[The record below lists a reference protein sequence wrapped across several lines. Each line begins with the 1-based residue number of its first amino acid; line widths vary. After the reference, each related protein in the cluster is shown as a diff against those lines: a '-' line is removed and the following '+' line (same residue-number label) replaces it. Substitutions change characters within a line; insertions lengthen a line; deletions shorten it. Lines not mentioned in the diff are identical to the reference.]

1 MLLLLSFNEQNTIK
15 PISLNNEDRYNQ
27 IATEVESLELD
38 KLLGYAF
45 YQAVA
50 ANPENYTDLLNGC
63 SFVDDCGNTVSH
75 RGLLY
80 VLAYLNFA
88 RYIGESNIFDTF
100 SGFVKKKLDN
110 SDNVSTGDI
119 KRLQLENREIAFNAF
134 SLIRMYLNK
143 NTTLYPL
150 WNSLTSDKKIY
161 KPTFYGIKKT
171 IL

>member
-63 SFVDDCGNTVSH
+63 SFVVH
-75 RGLLY
+75 RRKQ
-80 VLAYLNFA
+80 YLRHIFGIRKKEA
-88 RYIGESNIFDTF
+88 R
-100 SGFVKKKLDN
+100 
-110 SDNVSTGDI
+110 
-119 KRLQLENREIAFNAF
+119 Q
-134 SLIRMYLNK
+134 
-143 NTTLYPL
+143 
-150 WNSLTSDKKIY
+150 
-161 KPTFYGIKKT
+161 
-171 IL
+171 